1 MESEKLEDLLLLS
14 LSASKGQR
22 ERSEVLDVG
31 VTRDQN
37 LREVIVKYSGDIDGL
52 QIPGMEIQKLLAGY
66 AIVKLPEDQIG
77 ALVAAREIEY
87 VEMPKNLQ
95 TGLYE
100 AKRVSCIL
108 PLLSQGDEGAPL
120 DGKGVLIAV
129 LDSGIDYRMPDFRK
143 EDGSSRILA
152 LWDQELEREFSQ
164 EQIDEA
170 LQAESRDG
178 ALELVP
184 SIDRSGHGTAVAA
197 IAAGSN
203 PNLRLRGA
211 APGAGLLV
219 VKLSQKQNGYPHTTQ
234 LMSAVSWSLSKAAK
248 IGQPLVINISYGN
261 CYGPHDGSSLLCRF
275 LDNAAESGRTAICV
289 GCGNE
294 GAAGGHASG
303 QLEKNVA
310 DVSSRAD
317 GLFGNLQRERE
328 TLELII
334 GEYERTLNI
343 QLWKNYADVFTVI
356 LQAPSGQEIIVQP
369 DKNGRQDVL
378 TNGTEVL
385 VYAGQ
390 PSPYSVWQEIFF
402 DLLPRDRYIESG
414 IWTFHLIPEKI
425 VLGSYQLYLPTQQSR
440 SADTRFVRPDPLL
453 TMTIPSTAQKVISVG
468 AIHSYYEAYADFSGR
483 GEKINRENRLMFA
496 DSKPDLA
503 APGVDLLV
511 PTSEGSTQRV
521 SGTSFATPLV
531 SGAAALLMEWGIE
544 KGNDPYL
551 YGEKLKAYLRKG
563 AKKLRGETDYPNERV
578 GYGALCAAQSLPQV
592 EN

>member
-1 MESEKLEDLLLLS
+1 MSDPKIENLLELSLDVSEDTREKSENLSAGYDPEEKLW
-14 LSASKGQR
+14 Q
-22 ERSEVLDVG
+22 
-31 VTRDQN
+31 
-37 LREVIVKYSGDIDGL
+37 VIIRYSGELL
-52 QIPGMEIQKLLAGY
+52 QLAGNYERVTPLLGGY
-66 AIVKLPEDQIG
+66 AVLEVTEKQLRALAEEPQVEYIEKPKALSFAVYEGKL
-77 ALVAAREIEY
+77 
-87 VEMPKNLQ
+87 
-95 TGLYE
+95 
-100 AKRVSCIL
+100 VSCIPPVQRE
-108 PLLSQGDEGAPL
+108 PLSLTGQGILVG
-120 DGKGVLIAV
+120 II
-129 LDSGIDYRMPDFRK
+129 DSGIDIYHPDFRK

-303 QLEKNVA
+303 QLEKNAA

-317 GLFGNLQRERE
+317 GLAGNLQRERE

-356 LQAPSGQEIIVQP
+356 LQTPSGQEIIVQP

-511 PTSEGSTQRV
+511 PASEGSTQRV

>member
-31 VTRDQN
+31 VTRDKN

-197 IAAGSN
+197 IAAGGN
-203 PNLRLRGA
+203 PNLRRGA
-211 APGAGLLV
+211 LRRARAVGREAFPKTEWLSTYDAADERSVLVAFQSCQNRAATRHQHQLRKLL
-219 VKLSQKQNGYPHTTQ
+219 
-234 LMSAVSWSLSKAAK
+234 
-248 IGQPLVINISYGN
+248 
-261 CYGPHDGSSLLCRF
+261 
-275 LDNAAESGRTAICV
+275 RTA
-289 GCGNE
+289 
-294 GAAGGHASG
+294 
-303 QLEKNVA
+303 
-310 DVSSRAD
+310 
-317 GLFGNLQRERE
+317 
-328 TLELII
+328 
-334 GEYERTLNI
+334 
-343 QLWKNYADVFTVI
+343 
-356 LQAPSGQEIIVQP
+356 
-369 DKNGRQDVL
+369 
-378 TNGTEVL
+378 
-385 VYAGQ
+385 
-390 PSPYSVWQEIFF
+390 
-402 DLLPRDRYIESG
+402 
-414 IWTFHLIPEKI
+414 
-425 VLGSYQLYLPTQQSR
+425 
-440 SADTRFVRPDPLL
+440 
-453 TMTIPSTAQKVISVG
+453 
-468 AIHSYYEAYADFSGR
+468 
-483 GEKINRENRLMFA
+483 
-496 DSKPDLA
+496 
-503 APGVDLLV
+503 
-511 PTSEGSTQRV
+511 
-521 SGTSFATPLV
+521 
-531 SGAAALLMEWGIE
+531 
-544 KGNDPYL
+544 
-551 YGEKLKAYLRKG
+551 
-563 AKKLRGETDYPNERV
+563 
-578 GYGALCAAQSLPQV
+578 
-592 EN
+592 

>member
-108 PLLSQGDEGAPL
+108 PLLSQGDEDAPL

-317 GLFGNLQRERE
+317 GLSGNLQRERE

-356 LQAPSGQEIIVQP
+356 LQTPSGQEIIVQP

-378 TNGTEVL
+378 QTGRRYWFMPGSRRRTLSGRRFFLTCSHGIVIL
-385 VYAGQ
+385 
-390 PSPYSVWQEIFF
+390 SP
-402 DLLPRDRYIESG
+402 ESG
-414 IWTFHLIPEKI
+414 PFT
-425 VLGSYQLYLPTQQSR
+425 
-440 SADTRFVRPDPLL
+440 
-453 TMTIPSTAQKVISVG
+453 
-468 AIHSYYEAYADFSGR
+468 
-483 GEKINRENRLMFA
+483 
-496 DSKPDLA
+496 
-503 APGVDLLV
+503 
-511 PTSEGSTQRV
+511 
-521 SGTSFATPLV
+521 
-531 SGAAALLMEWGIE
+531 
-544 KGNDPYL
+544 
-551 YGEKLKAYLRKG
+551 
-563 AKKLRGETDYPNERV
+563 
-578 GYGALCAAQSLPQV
+578 
-592 EN
+592 

>member
-31 VTRDQN
+31 VTRDKN

-66 AIVKLPEDQIG
+66 AIIKLPEDQIG

-108 PLLSQGDEGAPL
+108 PLLSQRDEGASL

-203 PNLRLRGA
+203 PNLRL
-211 APGAGLLV
+211 
-219 VKLSQKQNGYPHTTQ
+219 
-234 LMSAVSWSLSKAAK
+234 MSAVSWSLSKAAK

-317 GLFGNLQRERE
+317 GLSGNLQRERE

-356 LQAPSGQEIIVQP
+356 LQTPSGQKIIVQP

-511 PTSEGSTQRV
+511 PASEGSTQRV

-531 SGAAALLMEWGIE
+531 SGTAALLMEWGIE